1 MKYWIYLNN
10 EKSGPYSAE
19 QLIIKAIPPTTLVWC
34 DGMPSWMPAGEIPE
48 LAPIYYAPQP
58 PKLPHEIPP
67 PYPCED
73 VENKS
78 KVDDRESQEEV
89 LQEGSNEEMIQVAD
103 VEQIEEEPDENASD
117 VEAEPDIEKIEAES
131 DDSVSDVEE
140 ESDVEQI
147 KAESDENA
155 SDVEE
160 EAVSEVMSPPVYV
173 AQQQNVAQVS
183 LPQPQASQSSGM
195 PPHPDVKCP
204 PTYLVWA
211 ILTTLCCCQP
221 FGIVAIIYAAN
232 VESKYNR
239 GDVEGAINNS
249 EKAALWVILAFVIGM
264 ATLPLQML
272 LSALF
277 SV

>member
-89 LQEGSNEEMIQVAD
+89 LQEGSNEEIIQVAD
-103 VEQIEEEPDENASD
+103 VEQIET
-117 VEAEPDIEKIEAES
+117 ES
-131 DDSVSDVEE
+131 V
-140 ESDVEQI
+140 
-147 KAESDENA
+147 ENA

-183 LPQPQASQSSGM
+183 LPQASQSSGM

-264 ATLPLQML
+264 VTLPLQML